1 MILKLVRKF
10 FHGVRPFLSEPG
22 NAGSEWLVLIIAFG
36 LFQCHTRSSFVG
48 WVERSE
54 THRDNCDMRWVSQ
67 GLNPPYALTRRVQV
81 NGMADAFPCKQPLL
95 NLSNNSTFKVSDN
108 IIVD

>member
-67 GLNPPYALTRRVQV
+67 GLNPTTSSARLIAFSLYAVGNVRI
-81 NGMADAFPCKQPLL
+81 AI
-95 NLSNNSTFKVSDN
+95 LSV
-108 IIVD
+108 IGHPQG